1 MFYYS
6 VDKTVKTII
15 RHKEMTAPIAATL
28 GACFGIANIKI
39 IHTMPIPN
47 VTTIVYSKVCV
58 NPSLFLLV
66 KTGTTSK

>member
-1 MFYYS
+1 
-6 VDKTVKTII
+6 
-15 RHKEMTAPIAATL
+15 MTAPIPAKK
-28 GACFGIANIKI
+28 GAYSGIENTKT

-47 VTTIVYSKVCV
+47 VITIVYSKVWV

>member
-1 MFYYS
+1 
-6 VDKTVKTII
+6 
-15 RHKEMTAPIAATL
+15 MTAPIAATL